1 MWLSSFYEKHNFFF
15 EVKYEEGPQHL
26 FPQVL
31 DKNQIIKKKNILG
44 AYASGCVRVTG
55 TRLTLPSSTS
65 RKPK

>member
-31 DKNQIIKKKNILG
+31 DKNQIIKKKNKKKHFMLLAVIE
-44 AYASGCVRVTG
+44 
-55 TRLTLPSSTS
+55 
-65 RKPK
+65 